1 MRVALITGAGGGI
14 GRATALRLAADGVS
28 VAVNDVR
35 ADAAAETVALVE
47 GTGGRAATA
56 AGDVTDAAAVDAMV
70 AGAATTLGPIDILV
84 NNAGGAPPGAS
95 WAPVREMKPGD
106 WDGFL
111 ALNLTSAFLCSRAVL
126 GGMVERGWGRVVC
139 VNSISSAFGQR
150 AGAGYAAAKAGLT
163 ALVASM
169 AKEVAPH
176 GVNVNEVMI
185 GNAPHPSRTP
195 ERQAV
200 LDQWSHIPRV
210 GQYEEFAAAI
220 AFLVSDDASYVSGS
234 TLTVDGGTT
243 KFALL

>member
-1 MRVALITGAGGGI
+1 MTGAGGGI
-14 GRATALRLAADGVS
+14 GRATALRLAADGAAV
-28 VAVNDVR
+28 VVNDVR
-35 ADAAAETVALVE
+35 PDAAAETVGLIEQA
-47 GTGGRAATA
+47 GGRAAA
-56 AGDVTDAAAVDAMV
+56 APGDVTDASAVDALV
-70 AGAATTLGPIDILV
+70 AAGVDALGPIDILV
-84 NNAGGAPPGAS
+84 NNAGGAPPGAA
-95 WAPVREMKPGD
+95 WATVRDTTPAD
-106 WDGFL
+106 WDAFL

-126 GGMVERGWGRVVC
+126 GGMVDRGWGRIVC

-150 AGAGYAAAKAGLT
+150 AGAGYAAGKAGLT

-169 AKEVAPH
+169 AKEVAAH

-195 ERQAV
+195 ERQVV

-210 GQYEEFAAAI
+210 GRYDEFAAAI
-220 AFLVSDDASYVSGS
+220 AFLASDDASYLSGS